1 MVERDSL
8 ENRCMRM
15 RTEGSDPTPFASQ
28 AIIGGMTQY
37 ELEQNVWEKK
47 LDGL

>member
-1 MVERDSL
+1 MVERGGL
-8 ENRCMRM
+8 ENCCMRKCA
-15 RTEGSDPTPFASQ
+15 EGSDPPRSASQ
-28 AIIGGMTQY
+28 AIIGGMIKY